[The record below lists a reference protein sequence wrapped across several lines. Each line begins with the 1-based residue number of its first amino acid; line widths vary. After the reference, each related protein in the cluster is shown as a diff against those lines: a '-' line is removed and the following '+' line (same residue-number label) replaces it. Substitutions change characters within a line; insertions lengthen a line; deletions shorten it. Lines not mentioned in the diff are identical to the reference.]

1 MKLLSTI
8 LLSGML
14 AITTTA
20 CAKEEPKAPAP
31 AAAAPAV
38 ATPAPAPAAVKTLPP
53 VTVTA
58 EKEAPKTKRVCNDKR
73 TNDGKTVMGK
83 DGKPV
88 QECKTIKIHKKAE
101 QVTSGVDPNSKET
114 KK

>member
-8 LLSGML
+8 LLSGMMVV
-14 AITTTA
+14 TTAA
-20 CAKEEPKAPAP
+20 CAKEESKPTAPAKPAVVAPAP
-31 AAAAPAV
+31 AP
-38 ATPAPAPAAVKTLPP
+38 TPAATAPAA
-53 VTVTA
+53 A
-58 EKEAPKTKRVCNDKR
+58 EKEGPKTKRVCNDKR

-101 QVTSGVDPNSKET
+101 QVTSGVDPNSKE
-114 KK
+114 KKK

>member
-8 LLSGML
+8 LLSGMMVM
-14 AITTTA
+14 TTA
-20 CAKEEPKAPAP
+20 ACATEESKPTVPAKPAVTAPASTPAATAP
-31 AAAAPAV
+31 AAA
-38 ATPAPAPAAVKTLPP
+38 
-53 VTVTA
+53 
-58 EKEAPKTKRVCNDKR
+58 EKEGPKTKRVCNDKR

-101 QVTSGVDPNSKET
+101 QVTSGVDPNSKE
-114 KK
+114 KKK